1 MYGYDILIEENLK
14 PWLIEVNASPSLL
27 TTTDAD
33 YKLKKQIMDSV
44 FQIVVPPQW
53 FEENSRHGSNLC
65 TELEVGSFRV
75 IVDESHANDSKDD
88 NKN

>member
-27 TTTDAD
+27 TTTESD
-33 YKLKKQIMDSV
+33 YKLKKEIMDAV
-44 FQIVVPPQW
+44 FQIVVPYQW

-65 TELEVGSFRV
+65 TDLEVGSFKV
-75 IVDESHANDSKDD
+75 IIDEAHAADVKEND
-88 NKN
+88 KN